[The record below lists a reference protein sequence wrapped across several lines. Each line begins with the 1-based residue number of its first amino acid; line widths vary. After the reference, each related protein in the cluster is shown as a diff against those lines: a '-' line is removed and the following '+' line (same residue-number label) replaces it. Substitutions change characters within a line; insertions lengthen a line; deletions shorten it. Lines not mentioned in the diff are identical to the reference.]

1 MKVGINIDK
10 IDGHHQR
17 KHCTIFVVK
26 IKMRGLTCWRKLI
39 IFFIYDI
46 ANYLKIKLQGSGV
59 SKKIKK
65 LIKPRKPEKNN

>member
-46 ANYLKIKLQGSGV
+46 ANYLKIKLQGLGV
-59 SKKIKK
+59 SKKTEKSIKS
-65 LIKPRKPEKNN
+65 RKSEKK

>member
-46 ANYLKIKLQGSGV
+46 ANYLKIKLQGLGV
-59 SKKIKK
+59 SKKPKNQLNRENQK
-65 LIKPRKPEKNN
+65 KNN

>member
-10 IDGHHQR
+10 IDGHHQI

-46 ANYLKIKLQGSGV
+46 ANYLKIKLQG
-59 SKKIKK
+59 
-65 LIKPRKPEKNN
+65 